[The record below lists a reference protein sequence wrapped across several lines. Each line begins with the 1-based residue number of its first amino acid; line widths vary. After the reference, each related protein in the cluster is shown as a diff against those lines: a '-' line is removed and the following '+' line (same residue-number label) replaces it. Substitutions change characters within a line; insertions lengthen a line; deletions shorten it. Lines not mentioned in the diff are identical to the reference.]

1 MIAHLAYAAGSP
13 CPTLVLDADAV
24 PQDDGSLLEYL
35 AGVRRRLEATGNA
48 QVLKIALVR
57 PSRHPMFDL
66 EYRFVQALP
75 DAVHSFDLRG
85 SCGHSIL
92 SSAVV
97 AERVGMLPRLSVGSR
112 VRVKVL
118 NNGDSVVCEVDAVD
132 RDTARF
138 TVHFVPPE
146 AIPVTD
152 LLITG
157 EPRTTIAVDGELAQ
171 VSLVSS
177 GNAYAFLDARTVG
190 VKDPEALFAGGEALF
205 GTLTRIRAAV
215 TSHLGWPA
223 GGAFPKIAALLPV
236 DEGRIAARAISVPSW
251 HPTIALTGAVCLG
264 SAVQIPGTVP
274 WQVAQELG
282 CPDGLEIITPGGR
295 TAVTAAVQNTDGVAA
310 LSWASVDHKR
320 VTFQGPLSLD
330 PPAPATL

>member
-1 MIAHLAYAAGSP
+1 MIGHFAYATGSP

-24 PQDDGSLLEYL
+24 PQNDDLLREHL
-35 AGVRRRLEATGNA
+35 AGVRRRLEAAGKGR
-48 QVLKIALVR
+48 VLKIALVR

-75 DAVHSFDLRG
+75 DAVDSFDLRG

-97 AERVGMLPRLSVGSR
+97 AERTGMLPRLSVGSR

-118 NNGDSVVCEVDAVD
+118 NNGDHVVCEVDAVD

-138 TVHFVPPE
+138 TVHFVPPD
-146 AIPVTD
+146 AIPVAD

-157 EPRTTIAVDGELAQ
+157 EPETTLQVDDELLQ

-205 GTLTRIRAAV
+205 RALTRIRAAV
-215 TSHLGWPA
+215 TSHLGWPS

-236 DEGRIAARAISVPSW
+236 EQGRIAARAVSVPSW

-264 SAVQIPGTVP
+264 SAVLIPGTVP
-274 WQVAQELG
+274 WQVARGVG

-295 TAVTAAVQNTDGVAA
+295 TAVAAAVHTTDGVSA

-320 VTFQGPLSLD
+320 VTFQGALSLD
-330 PPAPATL
+330 PSAPVTL